1 METALLVVRWH
12 NIVEQLENVSHSEEE
27 LQSTAKKK
35 SFQID
40 SLRTQPSL
48 YSV

>member
-27 LQSTAKKK
+27 LQSTAKKN
-35 SFQID
+35 
-40 SLRTQPSL
+40 RTVFKLSA
-48 YSV
+48 